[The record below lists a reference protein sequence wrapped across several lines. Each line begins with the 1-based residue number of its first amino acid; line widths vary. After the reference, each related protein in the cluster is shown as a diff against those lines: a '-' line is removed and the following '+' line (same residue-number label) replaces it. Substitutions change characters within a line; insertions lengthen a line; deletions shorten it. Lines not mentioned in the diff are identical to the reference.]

1 MLVHHGAGM
10 MKSSIIVL
18 STLIVLVNLLLSK
31 NDNSIIVTK
40 TTDIPVRSIF
50 ENEIMKPIYDSDILV
65 HAIEKK
71 LMN

>member
-1 MLVHHGAGM
+1 
-10 MKSSIIVL
+10 MKSSIFVL

-40 TTDIPVRSIF
+40 TTDVPARSIF

>member
-1 MLVHHGAGM
+1 M
-10 MKSSIIVL
+10 MKSSIFVL

-40 TTDIPVRSIF
+40 TTDVPARSIF